1 MKKFAS
7 KFYLVGIKGTG
18 MTSLA
23 TYLKEAG
30 YYVVGSDTEEEYF
43 TSDILKNKKIET
55 FIFNK
60 NNITSDY
67 IYIISNAYSE
77 ANEEVYKIIL
87 NDFEYYYYH
96 DFIGKILEKEI
107 IAISGTHGK
116 TTTSFFLTQ
125 MLNNNASYI
134 IGDGTGHYS
143 DASNLLVLEAC
154 EYKNHFH
161 SYRPLIGLI
170 TNIDFDHP
178 DFFKGLDDTVK
189 SFQAFASNSKILVIN
204 NDLENTKEIKHN
216 NKVTFGFNKDSD
228 YVIQII
234 NESSNGY
241 QIKVTK
247 ASCNNSENYTIPFLG
262 IHNIYNFVSALVVC
276 DLIGY
281 IPVLDNISMPRRR
294 MTKYQYGKTIL
305 IDDYAHHPTEIN
317 CLINSL
323 RKMYK
328 DYPINAIFQPHT
340 YSRTIKFEQ
349 EFIDSLSKFDSV
361 YLENVFSSKREID
374 GKMESKKLFKT
385 FNKYHKDVLKQI
397 DKRKEEVWVFL
408 GAGVVNK
415 EIANIIHGNIYQWKW
430 KRLFS
435 FLLRVEKIYDIIYYV
450 KSWNFCKGV

>member
-1 MKKFAS
+1 M
-7 KFYLVGIKGTG
+7 V
-18 MTSLA
+18 
-23 TYLKEAG
+23 
-30 YYVVGSDTEEEYF
+30 
-43 TSDILKNKKIET
+43 
-55 FIFNK
+55 
-60 NNITSDY
+60 
-67 IYIISNAYSE
+67 
-77 ANEEVYKIIL
+77 
-87 NDFEYYYYH
+87 
-96 DFIGKILEKEI
+96 
-107 IAISGTHGK
+107 
-116 TTTSFFLTQ
+116 
-125 MLNNNASYI
+125 
-134 IGDGTGHYS
+134 
-143 DASNLLVLEAC
+143 
-154 EYKNHFH
+154 
-161 SYRPLIGLI
+161 
-170 TNIDFDHP
+170 
-178 DFFKGLDDTVK
+178 
-189 SFQAFASNSKILVIN
+189 
-204 NDLENTKEIKHN
+204 
-216 NKVTFGFNKDSD
+216 FNKDSD

-234 NESSNGY
+234 NENSAGY
-241 QIKVTK
+241 KIKVTK

-328 DYPINAIFQPHT
+328 DFPINAIFQPHT

-361 YLENVFSSKREID
+361 YLEDVFSSKREIE

-415 EIANIIHGNIYQWKW
+415 EIANIIYGNIYQWKW

>member
-1 MKKFAS
+1 MT

-30 YYVVGSDTEEEYF
+30 FYVVGSDTEEDYF
-43 TSDILKNKKIET
+43 TSGILKDKKIET

-67 IYIISNAYSE
+67 IYIISNAYNKT
-77 ANEEVYKIIL
+77 NEEVNKIML

-116 TTTSFFLTQ
+116 TTTSFFLSQ
-125 MLNNNASYI
+125 MLNNNVSYI
-134 IGDGTGHYS
+134 IGDGSGHYS

-161 SYRPLIGLI
+161 SYKPLIGLI
-170 TNIDFDHP
+170 ANIDFDHP
-178 DFFKGLDDTVK
+178 DFFKDINQTIN
-189 SFQAFASNSKILVIN
+189 SFQTFANNSKILIIN
-204 NDLENTKEIKHN
+204 NDLENTKAITHN
-216 NKVTFGFNKDSD
+216 NKVTFGFSEDSD

-234 NESSNGY
+234 NESNKGY
-241 QIKVTK
+241 KIKVI
-247 ASCNNSENYTIPFLG
+247 SNINNVINIYNIPYLG
-262 IHNIYNFVSALVVC
+262 IHNIYNYVSALIVC
-276 DLIGY
+276 EQIGF

-294 MTKYQYGKTIL
+294 MTKYKFGKTIL

-317 CLINSL
+317 CLIDSL
-323 RKMYK
+323 RKTYRNI
-328 DYPINAIFQPHT
+328 PINVVFQPHT
-340 YSRTIKFEQ
+340 YTRTIKFEQ
-349 EFIDSLSKFDSV
+349 EFINSLSKFDSV
-361 YLENVFSSKREID
+361 YIENIFSSKRELER
-374 GKMESKKLFKT
+374 KMDINKLFKV
-385 FNKYHKDVLKQI
+385 FNKYDKNTLELI

-408 GAGVVNK
+408 GAGIVNK
-415 EIANIIHGNIYQWKW
+415 EIANIIKGNIYQWKW

-435 FLLRVEKIYDIIYYV
+435 FLLRVEK
-450 KSWNFCKGV
+450 